1 VHGRGRQSPDQVRD
15 MAAELA
21 GWTASE
27 LPGQVTEQLASW
39 LPGMPSAADHPP
51 SGA

>member
-1 VHGRGRQSPDQVRD
+1 

-39 LPGMPSAADHPP
+39 PPGMPSAADHPP
-51 SGA
+51 LGRVTSPRSYHAFITST